1 MELNLFAPERDDSEM
16 PNMPPEK
23 DPAFWVMVAAALRD
37 HGLAAALAAVLT
49 YLRVLY
55 DGKESR
61 WDRQLLEAALGGVLV
76 FLVGVGAEKAGMGGG
91 LSYAVAGV
99 VGVLGVEQV
108 RQLGRRWAERKSDS
122 L

>member
-1 MELNLFAPERDDSEM
+1 MST
-16 PNMPPEK
+16 MPPEK
-23 DPAFWVMVAAALRD
+23 DPTFWVIVFAALKD
-37 HGLAAALAAVLT
+37 HGFAGLLAFALS
-49 YLRVLY
+49 YLRILY
-55 DGKESR
+55 DDKEPR

-91 LSYAVAGV
+91 LSYAVAGA

-108 RQLGRRWAERKSDS
+108 RQLARRVVERKADS

>member
-1 MELNLFAPERDDSEM
+1 M

-23 DPAFWVMVAAALRD
+23 DLTFWVIVTAALKD
-37 HGLAAALAAVLT
+37 HGLAGLLAFVLS
-49 YLRVLY
+49 YLRILY
-55 DGKESR
+55 EAKEPR

-76 FLVGVGAEKAGMGGG
+76 FLVGIGAEKAGLGGG
-91 LSYAVAGV
+91 WSYGVGGV

-108 RQLGRRWAERKSDS
+108 RLFARRWAERKADS

>member
-1 MELNLFAPERDDSEM
+1 M

-23 DPAFWVMVAAALRD
+23 DPTFWVIVAAALKE
-37 HGLAAALAAVLT
+37 HGLAGLLAFGLS
-49 YLRVLY
+49 YLRILY
-55 DGKESR
+55 DDKEPR
-61 WDRQLLEAALGGVLV
+61 WDRQLIEAALGGVLV
-76 FLVGVGAEKAGMGGG
+76 FLVGIGAEKFGMGGG

-108 RQLGRRWAERKSDS
+108 RQLGRRWAEKKADS